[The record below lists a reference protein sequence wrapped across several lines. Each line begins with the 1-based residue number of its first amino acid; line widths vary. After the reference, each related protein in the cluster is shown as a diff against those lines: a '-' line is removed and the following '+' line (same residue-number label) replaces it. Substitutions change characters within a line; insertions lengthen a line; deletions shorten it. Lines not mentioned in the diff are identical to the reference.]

1 MSEAKKCLTVIV
13 LTIGVAV
20 LVSASV
26 GLVVARASE
35 LPSQMAASTAMG
47 SAFTYQGQL
56 KAGGNPVN
64 DTCDM
69 AFRLHDEA
77 SNGTQ
82 VGTAISTT
90 VPITDGLFTVQLDF
104 GASAFDGDARWLG
117 IKVKC
122 PGDVGYGQ
130 LSRQALTAT
139 PYSLYALST
148 GALQGYPISSTTP
161 VMGEVL
167 EWDGSAWVPATSFW
181 SLSGNAGTTPG
192 AHFLGT
198 TDAQP
203 LVIRTNG
210 VEAMR
215 VDAGGHV
222 GIGTTSPGSYRLY
235 VSAGSDNG
243 IYVDSNA
250 NYGLY
255 GHSTDGDGVKGRSTD
270 GTGVVGESTTGD
282 GVAGESTT
290 GTGVFG
296 ESTTGDGVKGRST
309 DGEGVDGRS
318 VTDDGVYGYSA
329 YNTGVYGRA
338 CADQWPTGSNCRGVY
353 GRGQIGVEGHGS
365 IWGFYAADGGYGP
378 FTGGHEVR
386 LADDFPED
394 AEPGMIVSVTGEART
409 RQTAEG
415 EISFS
420 STLPTV
426 QLSDTPNDSTVFGV
440 YVLDSPLG
448 EEHWYAAEVQEGD
461 RFGIVNAL
469 GEGRVW
475 VTNVNGDIHAGD
487 YVTTSPI
494 AGRGQR
500 QDDDLLHSYTLGK
513 AIEEVDWSEV
523 TETIEFGGRTC
534 KVYPIA
540 VVYTSG

>member
-1 MSEAKKCLTVIV
+1 MSEAKRYLTVMA

-26 GLVVARASE
+26 AVALARE
-35 LPSQMAASTAMG
+35 TGPPSQMAAPTALG

-69 AFRLHDEA
+69 AFRLYDEA
-77 SNGTQ
+77 SDGSQ

-104 GASAFDGDARWLG
+104 GGSAFDGDARWLG

-122 PGDVGYGQ
+122 PGDADYGQ

-148 GALQGYPISSTTP
+148 GALQGHPISSTTP
-161 VMGEVL
+161 VMGQVL
-167 EWDGSAWVPATSFW
+167 EWDGSTWVPATSFW

-198 TDAQP
+198 TDGQP

-215 VDAGGHV
+215 VDTGGRV
-222 GIGTTSPGSYRLY
+222 SIGTTSPGSYRVY
-235 VSAGSDNG
+235 VSAGSDDG
-243 IYVDSNA
+243 IYVESN
-250 NYGLY
+250 
-255 GHSTDGDGVKGRSTD
+255 
-270 GTGVVGESTTGD
+270 GTGVHG
-282 GVAGESTT
+282 A
-290 GTGVFG
+290 
-296 ESTTGDGVKGRST
+296 STTGDGVKGRST

-329 YNTGVYGRA
+329 EDDGVYGRA
-338 CADQWPTGSNCRGVY
+338 CSGAYPAGSTCRGVY
-353 GRGQIGVEGHGS
+353 GRGTIGVEGNGS
-365 IWGFYAADGGYGP
+365 SWDFYAAHGDYGP

-394 AEPGMIVSVTGEART
+394 AEPGMIVSVTGETRS
-409 RQTAEG
+409 RQTAER

-440 YVLDSPLG
+440 FVLDSPLG

-475 VTNVNGDIHAGD
+475 VTNVNGDIHVGD

-494 AGRGQR
+494 AGHGQR

-523 TETIEFGGRTC
+523 TETIEFGGRTY